1 MAQGEKTFSSDGRD
15 VSRFDRSPLRAGE
28 WTGKF
33 HSSKA
38 EIGKK
43 NDPGAI
49 PYVKNVYFEAL
60 DSATEEGGSN
70 KRVYQMFFLM
80 LTPGKDGKLMPER
93 QGQIID
99 LAQAVGVRFDGGVV
113 TTKNSQGQ
121 TVEYLN
127 PKDVVKY
134 LQSLDGELV
143 KFRSKIKK
151 GTGGYDDSATV
162 DYFIANDDAG
172 QLPDEFGEG
181 EDVAAQPAEEE
192 APVEETE
199 AEVAEEAAEEEPE
212 PTPVPVKRTAPKA
225 APAKVT
231 PIKKPAAAA
240 KRR

>member
-15 VSRFDRSPLRAGE
+15 VARFDRSPLRAGE
-28 WTGKF
+28 WTGKL

-43 NDPGAI
+43 QEPGAI
-49 PYVKNVYFEAL
+49 PYVKSVYFEAL
-60 DSATEEGGSN
+60 DSASEEGGSN

-99 LAQAVGVRFDGGVV
+99 LAQAVGVPFNGGIV
-113 TTKNSQGQ
+113 TTRNAQGQ
-121 TVEYLN
+121 AAEYLN
-127 PKDVVKY
+127 PKDVVNY
-134 LQSLDGELV
+134 LKSLDGELV

-151 GTGGYDDSATV
+151 GSGGYDDSATV
-162 DYFIANDDAG
+162 DYFIASDDAG
-172 QLPDEFGEG
+172 QLPEEFGAG
-181 EDVAAQPAEEE
+181 EEAPAEEAAEE

-199 AEVAEEAAEEEPE
+199 AAEEPVEEEPE
-212 PTPVPVKRTAPKA
+212 PAPVPVKRTAPK